1 MTAQA
6 KARRKLIVYG
16 VVGFLVA
23 SFIIAVVA
31 YNIGTSSKT
40 FQFTHPIQERDA
52 SGTVVFYL
60 VGGSNMSFTNEF
72 TRENVQPMQ
81 MLAGGTMMVQYS
93 FIGYPVQVD
102 YVSR

>member
-1 MTAQA
+1 VGGPEEGAPQ
-6 KARRKLIVYG
+6 VVEVEG
-16 VVGFLVA
+16 VRLVCGGLQNA
-23 SFIIAVVA
+23 
-31 YNIGTSSKT
+31 
-40 FQFTHPIQERDA
+40 IQERDA